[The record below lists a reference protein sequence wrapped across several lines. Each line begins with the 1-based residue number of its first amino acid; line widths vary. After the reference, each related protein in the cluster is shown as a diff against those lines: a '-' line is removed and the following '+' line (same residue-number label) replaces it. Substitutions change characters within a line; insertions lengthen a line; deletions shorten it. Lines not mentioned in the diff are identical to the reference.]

1 MTGRPDNAL
10 IKAVTGLEGGCVA
23 CGSTCGVV
31 SAAALCMALED
42 EAAIT
47 AGNRETARK
56 TMDRVKNFVQWFES
70 SYGTALCRERTRADF
85 YSTWGQVKY
94 FLTFYRMAG
103 CFWHIRGT
111 MRHLNACL
119 PRAAE
124 SVPALET
131 KKKEKEN
138 SRPNPPSFHCAGSVL
153 RKIREQ
159 TGIGSSRLER
169 LSYVFDGG
177 VGFSGGLCG
186 ALAGAV
192 MGINSL
198 LGLPVREQSYWRT
211 ALDFGI
217 GHVNLVKE
225 QPLGKKDPFSA
236 GKQIIRKFKE
246 TVGAVECRLITGQ
259 EFTGAEDFET
269 FVRQSDLCRDIT
281 GMVADEAIRIIR
293 AHQ

>member
-1 MTGRPDNAL
+1 
-10 IKAVTGLEGGCVA
+10 
-23 CGSTCGVV
+23 
-31 SAAALCMALED
+31 
-42 EAAIT
+42 
-47 AGNRETARK
+47 
-56 TMDRVKNFVQWFES
+56 
-70 SYGTALCRERTRADF
+70 
-85 YSTWGQVKY
+85 
-94 FLTFYRMAG
+94 
-103 CFWHIRGT
+103 

-138 SRPNPPSFHCAGSVL
+138 SRPNLPSFHCAGSVL

-217 GHVNLVKE
+217 GHVNLVKA
-225 QPLGKKDPFSA
+225 QPLGKNDPFSA

-259 EFTGAEDFET
+259 DFSDADDFEA